1 MSRALLRYASTLVGL
16 ARAYAN
22 VGLVRV
28 RMLAWGMRAE
38 DDREDDIR
46 GAWALLLLTLSGAAL
61 CGAAYVVENYE
72 AGWAVR
78 VLAWLLLA
86 EPK

>member
-1 MSRALLRYASTLVGL
+1 
-16 ARAYAN
+16 
-22 VGLVRV
+22 
-28 RMLAWGMRAE
+28 MRERDLDA
-38 DDREDDIR
+38 DIR

-61 CGAAYVVENYE
+61 CGAAYVVEHYE